1 MRGLLRLW
9 VLWRVARIA
18 VPLLVMLVLL
28 GELSASIHRQA
39 LISVPRSLAPIASVI
54 RHDSAGVI
62 AGARRD
68 LTKELERGASRR

>member
-18 VPLLVMLVLL
+18 VRLLVMLVLL

-62 AGARRD
+62 AGARGD
-68 LTKELERGASRR
+68 